1 MPRMGAIALMSAVT
15 TVTTADRKAPKAGRI
30 TVVKTLT
37 IAVNIVEN
45 TENTIPRIVRVT
57 ATTSLRAETMMPSID
72 RRRPI
77 LAAPL
82 PFTLGYFLKLRART
96 REMIARTIDAMG
108 ATVDPIKGMGRIIR
122 DKEIIPRTS
131 AAVPLPLVGASGSMG
146 SVGVAG
152 I

>member
-1 MPRMGAIALMSAVT
+1 
-15 TVTTADRKAPKAGRI
+15 
-30 TVVKTLT
+30 
-37 IAVNIVEN
+37 
-45 TENTIPRIVRVT
+45 
-57 ATTSLRAETMMPSID
+57 
-72 RRRPI
+72 
-77 LAAPL
+77 
-82 PFTLGYFLKLRART
+82 
-96 REMIARTIDAMG
+96 MIARTIDAMG